1 MNSSTLLAI
10 KKINISKEKAYNT
23 IIKPIV
29 TEKSTLLS
37 ENNQI
42 VFLVNINSNKIE
54 IKKAEESR
62 FKVKVN
68 KVAIVNVKG
77 KTKAMS
83 VKSAGRTIRTQ
94 GKRSSWKK
102 AIVTLAK
109 DNTIDL
115 TNMEF

>member
-1 MNSSTLLAI
+1 MKSSTLMAI

-54 IKKAEESR
+54 IKKSIELI
-62 FKVKVN
+62 FGVKVKAVN
-68 KVAIVNVKG
+68 VIRVKG
-77 KTKAMS
+77 KAK
-83 VKSAGRTIRTQ
+83 VFKGKS
-94 GKRSSWKK
+94 GKRSDYKK
-102 AIVTLAK
+102 AIISLPEGQS
-109 DNTIDL
+109 IDL
-115 TNMEF
+115 SMGV

>member
-42 VFLVNINSNKIE
+42 VFLVNISSNKIV
-54 IKKAEESR
+54 IKKMGSKNIHLYPH
-62 FKVKVN
+62 FK
-68 KVAIVNVKG
+68 
-77 KTKAMS
+77 
-83 VKSAGRTIRTQ
+83 
-94 GKRSSWKK
+94 
-102 AIVTLAK
+102 
-109 DNTIDL
+109 D
-115 TNMEF
+115 FCYY